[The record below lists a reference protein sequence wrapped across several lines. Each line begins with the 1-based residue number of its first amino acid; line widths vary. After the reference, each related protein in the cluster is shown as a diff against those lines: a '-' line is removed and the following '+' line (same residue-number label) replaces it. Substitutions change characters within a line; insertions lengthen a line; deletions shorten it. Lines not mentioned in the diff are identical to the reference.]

1 MKKRIIS
8 AAGGLALLAVVVIF
22 FDTLLVNFLAAGICL
37 LALFEIFKAADLLR
51 FRVLT
56 GVCEIG
62 RAHV

>member
-37 LALFEIFKAADLLR
+37 LAPFASSS
-51 FRVLT
+51 
-56 GVCEIG
+56 CS
-62 RAHV
+62 